1 MDRFY
6 TQDQKAL
13 RETAR
18 RFAQTEILPRAAA
31 IDREDRFDRTLYKG
45 MADLGLFGI
54 CLREGAGGAGL
65 DAIAACIAMEELAR
79 CSGAVANAFAIPVE
93 AVLFFDQHGTEEH
106 KTLIPQILSG
116 EIIPA
121 TAVSE
126 PDHGSDVAGI
136 KTTALR
142 DGNRFLLN
150 GTKAWVTLGG
160 VADRIMVFARTGAE
174 AGHRAISCLLVD
186 GTLPGVA
193 RGKNEELLGMHGLED
208 AQITFSGVRLAQ
220 IYEGTNQIQRLIIA
234 RQVEKEAA

>member
-6 TQDQKAL
+6 TEDQKAL
-13 RETAR
+13 RDTAR
-18 RFAQTEILPRAAA
+18 RFAQAEILPRAAA
-31 IDREDRFDRTLYKG
+31 IDRDDHFDRSLYKG

-65 DAIAACIAMEELAR
+65 DAVAACIAMEELAR

-93 AVLFFDQHGTEEH
+93 SVLFFDQHGTEAH
-106 KTLIPQILSG
+106 KALIPQILGG

-136 KTTALR
+136 RTTALR
-142 DGNRFLLN
+142 DGNSFVLN

-160 VADRIMVFARTGAE
+160 VADRSWCSPAPARSPDTVPSPACSSMARCRASRAARTKSYWACT
-174 AGHRAISCLLVD
+174 AWR
-186 GTLPGVA
+186 
-193 RGKNEELLGMHGLED
+193 
-208 AQITFSGVRLAQ
+208 
-220 IYEGTNQIQRLIIA
+220 IA
-234 RQVEKEAA
+234 RSPSPTSACRPTA